1 MKSIIVVGC
10 GARETMVLMKLI
22 DSPEAVNYRF
32 FTIGTYKNPFCRLRS
47 NLIEVYDLS
56 LETIQKLDIFLKPAD
71 IEFVFIGPEAPIVE
85 GLTDFLHSIKV
96 KCIAPTKSLSII
108 ESSKSFTR
116 ELLIDI
122 GLHKYNPKF
131 RVIEK
136 NDLDTLKTELNRDY
150 KKVVKK
156 DGLCSGK
163 GVFVEDE
170 HFFSSEEIIP
180 HVDTYLESNKVVIEE
195 KLEGLEFTLMSLVD
209 TNGNLKH
216 LPIVFDYK
224 RLLDDDKGANTGS
237 MGACIL
243 RSDLLSKYVPQKIID
258 DAQNVNYSVIQA
270 LNKKFGNQSEAG
282 LPTNY
287 CGIIYGSYML
297 CKNDTLKV
305 IEFNC
310 RLGDPEGVLALETI
324 QNSLIGI
331 FLSMSNGTLDR
342 SFISLDDIN
351 LVGTYLVPISYPEK
365 AKEKYDIYFIND
377 MKMIY
382 FNTLYKNLNV
392 NSDLSIIPGNIE
404 TNNSHLH
411 SLKSRSIVV
420 LSRNRLF
427 YKAYHNLYNN
437 IDDIIGNFYYRKD
450 IGRKFI
456 SKYEAAGVSIDNSND
471 SVSSISNLVKATYT
485 DNVLGS
491 HGDFGGSLKF
501 NNSQLVSSIDGVG
514 TKTHFL
520 DKYFRSTDYQSL
532 GEDIVNH
539 NINDI
544 LVMGATPLFFLDYF
558 GCHNLNKG
566 KFFYFISGVSR
577 ALKQVGPV
585 PVPLIGGETAEMPTT
600 YFKNSTD
607 IVGCIVGE
615 KKADFIPFSL
625 KPESG
630 DILIGV
636 GSDGPHTN
644 GFSLI
649 NNYDWSNLFKSH
661 FSEIEPGY
669 TMSTFLHDLRKPHRC
684 YLPFVEYF
692 IELYGN
698 DNIIKLCHITGGGL
712 LENLNRVI
720 PRKLKIILDYKMLDA
735 MYPNWCKTI
744 ELLTKTSKSEMYRV
758 FNCGVGFVVLVRP
771 LVYKKIMKDRK
782 LKVYKIG
789 EIK

>member
-56 LETIQKLDIFLKPAD
+56 LKTIKKLDIFLKPAD

-131 RVIEK
+131 RVILE
-136 NDLDTLKTELNRDY
+136 NDLDALKTELNRDY

-180 HVDTYLESNKVVIEE
+180 HVDTYLESNKIVVEE

-209 TNGNLKH
+209 INGNLKH
-216 LPIVFDYK
+216 LPLVFDYK

-243 RSDLLSKYVPQKIID
+243 RSDLVSKYVPSKIIEE
-258 DAQNVNYSVIQA
+258 AQNVNYSVIQA

-282 LPTNY
+282 IRTTY

-310 RLGDPEGVLALETI
+310 RLGDPEGVLALKSIE
-324 QNSLIGI
+324 NSLIGI
-331 FLSMSNGTLDR
+331 FHSMINGTLDK
-342 SFISLDDIN
+342 SHLSIEDTNS
-351 LVGTYLVPISYPEK
+351 VGVYLVPRAYPEK
-365 AKEKYDIYFIND
+365 TSDKYDIYMNND
-377 MKMIY
+377 MKMIHY
-382 FNTLYKNLNV
+382 NTLYKNI
-392 NSDLSIIPGNIE
+392 NSNKQLSMIYGNIE
-404 TNNSHLH
+404 LNNSHLY
-411 SLKSRSIVV
+411 SLSSRTMV
-420 LSRNRLF
+420 LLSTDKLL
-427 YKAYHNLYNN
+427 YKAIHNLYNN
-437 IDDIIGNFYYRKD
+437 IEDIVGNLYWRTD
-450 IGRKFI
+450 IGKTFI
-456 SKYEAAGVSIDNSND
+456 SNYEASGISIDNANE
-471 SVSSISNLVKATYT
+471 SVASISNLLKTTYT
-485 DNVLGS
+485 KSVCGD
-491 HGDFGGSLKF
+491 HGDFGGSFKLGKRE
-501 NNSQLVSSIDGVG
+501 LVSSIDGVG

-520 DKYFRSTDYQSL
+520 DKYFRDSDYQSL

-539 NINDI
+539 NVNDI

-558 GCHNLNKG
+558 GCNCLDKR
-566 KFFYFISGVSR
+566 KFFYFIMGATR
-577 ALKQVGPV
+577 ALNEIGN
-585 PVPLIGGETAEMPTT
+585 VPLIGGETAEMPKT
-600 YFKNSTD
+600 YTKNSTD
-607 IVGCIVGE
+607 IVGCVIGQKNPDLINFQRNP
-615 KKADFIPFSL
+615 KK
-625 KPESG
+625 G
-630 DILIGV
+630 DILLGV
-636 GSDGPHTN
+636 ASDGPHTN

-649 NNYDWSNLFKSH
+649 NNYDWEYLFKMNNTNLDN
-661 FSEIEPGY
+661 Y
-669 TMSTFLHDLRKPHRC
+669 TFANFLKVLRSPHKC
-684 YLPFVEYF
+684 YLPFVKHF

-698 DNIIKLCHITGGGL
+698 TSCVRLCHITGGGL
-712 LENLNRVI
+712 LENLSRVI
-720 PRKLKIILDYKMLDA
+720 PAEHKIILDYTTLD
-735 MYPNWCKTI
+735 MIYPNWCKII
-744 ELLTKTSKSEMYRV
+744 ESLTHTSKSEMYRV
-758 FNCGVGFVVLVRP
+758 FNCGVGFVLVVSP
-771 LVYKKIMKDRK
+771 LMYKKISKDRK
-782 LKVYKIG
+782 VKMCKIG